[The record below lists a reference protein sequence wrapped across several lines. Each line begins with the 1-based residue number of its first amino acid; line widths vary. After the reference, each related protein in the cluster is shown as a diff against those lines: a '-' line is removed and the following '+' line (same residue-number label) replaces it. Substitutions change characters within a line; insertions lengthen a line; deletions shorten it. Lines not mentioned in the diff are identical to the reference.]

1 MYLNLKRGTLINS
14 NKFNYVVSLLFNVGR
29 VAEIKREIHK
39 GTARLS
45 GDSEYTY
52 TEIAETDTTLNYAN
66 IVDWTHHRIQIYQS
80 LHLVG
85 CVIPPW

>member
-29 VAEIKREIHK
+29 VAEIKGEIHK

-45 GDSEYTY
+45 GDSEHTY

-66 IVDWTHHRIQIYQS
+66 IVD
-80 LHLVG
+80 
-85 CVIPPW
+85 